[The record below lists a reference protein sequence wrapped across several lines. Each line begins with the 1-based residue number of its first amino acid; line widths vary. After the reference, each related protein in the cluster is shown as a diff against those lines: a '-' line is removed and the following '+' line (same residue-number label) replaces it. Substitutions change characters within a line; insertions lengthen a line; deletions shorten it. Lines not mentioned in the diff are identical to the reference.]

1 MKEMDK
7 TLRGRGL
14 YSRAMAVLTLLG
26 VVVLMAGVP
35 RLAQAVQEQGKATDI
50 LLGKEGKGAED
61 KKNAVTDD
69 PPKEWGDLRKG
80 WDKFGEFP
88 HIVDISLVLLL
99 SILLAAFIA
108 YHPST
113 RRKASN
119 ITEFEQPK
127 TFLMYAMVGALI
139 ALLVQKNETMA
150 LVIFG
155 IGGLLRFRTVVG
167 EAKDTGRVILVTVVG
182 LCCGLK
188 IFVAGVLATLIGWVL
203 IWYLESQSAGR
214 IVVKGLKD
222 SDILAAAETY
232 RGIIAEADCAVI
244 RERKNLVK
252 GRITFIVKTPPDL
265 DAEALEESFEK
276 VPEEQRGVVDWEIS

>member
-1 MKEMDK
+1 MQKMDK
-7 TLRGRGL
+7 TGRSRGL
-14 YSRAMAVLTLLG
+14 FSRGIPLLALLG
-26 VVVLMAGVP
+26 VVVFMAAMPGSVHGQVDTMNIKP
-35 RLAQAVQEQGKATDI
+35 KPPASNWSEVVGGWEEFSGPYY
-50 LLGKEGKGAED
+50 LL
-61 KKNAVTDD
+61 
-69 PPKEWGDLRKG
+69 
-80 WDKFGEFP
+80 
-88 HIVDISLVLLL
+88 DISL
-99 SILLAAFIA
+99 ILLISIILAAVIA

-139 ALLVQKNETMA
+139 AQLVQTYPPMA

-188 IFVAGVLATLIGWVL
+188 ILGGAVLATLIGWIL
-203 IWYLESQSAGR
+203 IWYLESQNAGR
-214 IVVKGLKD
+214 VVVKGLKD

-232 RGIIAEADCAVI
+232 RGILGEAGCTVI
-244 RERKNLVK
+244 RERKNLTK
-252 GRITFIVKTPPDL
+252 GRVTFIVKSPPEL
-265 DAEALEESFEK
+265 DAEALEEAFEK

>member
-1 MKEMDK
+1 MRNPLMQEIDR
-7 TLRGRGL
+7 TGIVRGL
-14 YSRAMAVLTLLG
+14 LSRGIPALALLG
-26 VVVLMAGVP
+26 IVVLMVVIPGLAS
-35 RLAQAVQEQGKATDI
+35 AQADPFSGMSPQARP
-50 LLGKEGKGAED
+50 L
-61 KKNAVTDD
+61 TDD
-69 PPKEWGDLRKG
+69 WGDLREG
-80 WDKFGEFP
+80 WENFGNIAY
-88 HIVDISLVLLL
+88 IVDVSLMLLL
-99 SILLAAFIA
+99 SIVLAAVIA

-139 ALLVQKNETMA
+139 AQLVQTYPPMA

-188 IFVAGVLATLIGWVL
+188 IFVGAVLATFIGWIL
-203 IWYLESQSAGR
+203 IWYLESQNAGR
-214 IVVKGLKD
+214 IAVKGLKD
-222 SDILAAAETY
+222 SDILASAETY
-232 RGIIAEADCAVI
+232 RGILGEAGCTVI
-244 RERKNLVK
+244 RERKNLTK
-252 GRITFIVKTPPDL
+252 GRVTFIVKAPPEL
-265 DAEALEESFEK
+265 DAEALEEAFEK

>member
-1 MKEMDK
+1 MQEMDK
-7 TLRGRGL
+7 SGRSPGLFSRGVPL
-14 YSRAMAVLTLLG
+14 LALLG
-26 VVVLMAGVP
+26 VLFFTAGLP
-35 RLAQAVQEQGKATDI
+35 RPAQAAQDEEKAINVLPGLNSGNNTGGQE
-50 LLGKEGKGAED
+50 
-61 KKNAVTDD
+61 
-69 PPKEWGDLRKG
+69 PPKQWRDLREG

-88 HIVDISLVLLL
+88 HIVDISLVLLI
-99 SILLAAFIA
+99 SIILAAFIA

-188 IFVAGVLATLIGWVL
+188 IFVAAVLATLIGWVL
-203 IWYLESQSAGR
+203 IWYLESQNAGR
-214 IVVKGLKD
+214 IAVKGLKD

-232 RGIIAEADCAVI
+232 RGILRESGCTVI
-244 RERKNLVK
+244 RERKNLTK
-252 GRITFIVKTPPDL
+252 GRVTFIVKAPPEL
-265 DAEALEESFEK
+265 DAEGLEEAFDK

>member
-1 MKEMDK
+1 MRNPLMQEIDR
-7 TLRGRGL
+7 TGIVRGL
-14 YSRAMAVLTLLG
+14 LSRGIPALALLG
-26 VVVLMAGVP
+26 IVVLMVVIPGLAS
-35 RLAQAVQEQGKATDI
+35 AQADPFSGMSPQARP
-50 LLGKEGKGAED
+50 L
-61 KKNAVTDD
+61 TDD
-69 PPKEWGDLRKG
+69 WGDLREG
-80 WDKFGEFP
+80 WENFGNIAY
-88 HIVDISLVLLL
+88 IVDVSLMLLL
-99 SILLAAFIA
+99 SIILAAVIA

-139 ALLVQKNETMA
+139 AQLVQTYPPMA

-188 IFVAGVLATLIGWVL
+188 IFVGAVLATFIGWIL
-203 IWYLESQSAGR
+203 IWYLESQNAGR

-222 SDILAAAETY
+222 SDILMAAETY
-232 RGIIAEADCAVI
+232 RGILGEAGCTVI
-244 RERKNLVK
+244 RERKNLTK
-252 GRITFIVKTPPDL
+252 GRVTFIVKAPPEL
-265 DAEALEESFEK
+265 DAEALEEAFEN
-276 VPEEQRGVVDWEIS
+276 VSAEQRGVVDWEIS

>member
-1 MKEMDK
+1 MQEMDK
-7 TLRGRGL
+7 TGRRGGL
-14 YSRAMAVLTLLG
+14 LSRVIPVFALLG
-26 VVVLMAGVP
+26 VVVFMTALPGLVQG
-35 RLAQAVQEQGKATDI
+35 QADPFEIPKKGKDI
-50 LLGKEGKGAED
+50 PSSWSDVLE
-61 KKNAVTDD
+61 
-69 PPKEWGDLRKG
+69 G
-80 WDKFGEFP
+80 WDKFNN
-88 HIVDISLVLLL
+88 HYYIIDISLVLLI
-99 SILLAAFIA
+99 SIILAACIA

-139 ALLVQKNETMA
+139 AQLVQTHPPMA

-188 IFVAGVLATLIGWVL
+188 IFVAAVLATLIGWVL
-203 IWYLESQSAGR
+203 IWYLESQNAGR

-232 RGIIAEADCAVI
+232 RGILGEAGCTVI
-244 RERKNLVK
+244 RERKNLTK
-252 GRITFIVKTPPDL
+252 GRVTFIVKTPPEL
-265 DAEALEESFEK
+265 DAEALEEAFEN

>member
-1 MKEMDK
+1 MRNPLMQEIDK
-7 TLRGRGL
+7 TGIVRGL
-14 YSRAMAVLTLLG
+14 LSRGTPVLALLG
-26 VVVLMAGVP
+26 IVALMVVIPSLAS
-35 RLAQAVQEQGKATDI
+35 AQADPFSGTSPQARPMT
-50 LLGKEGKGAED
+50 ED
-61 KKNAVTDD
+61 
-69 PPKEWGDLRKG
+69 WGDLREG
-80 WDKFGEFP
+80 WENFGNIVY
-88 HIVDISLVLLL
+88 IVDVSLMLLL
-99 SILLAAFIA
+99 SIILAAVIA

-139 ALLVQKNETMA
+139 AQLVQTYPPMA

-188 IFVAGVLATLIGWVL
+188 IFVGAVLATLIGWIL
-203 IWYLESQSAGR
+203 IWYLESQNAGR

-222 SDILAAAETY
+222 SDILTAAETY
-232 RGIIAEADCAVI
+232 RGILGEAGCTVI
-244 RERKNLVK
+244 RERKNLTK
-252 GRITFIVKTPPDL
+252 GRVTFIVKAPPEL
-265 DAEALEESFEK
+265 DAEALEEAFEN
-276 VPEEQRGVVDWEIS
+276 VSDEQRGVVDWEIS

>member
-1 MKEMDK
+1 MQEIDR
-7 TLRGRGL
+7 TGIVRGL
-14 YSRAMAVLTLLG
+14 LSRGIRALALLG
-26 VVVLMAGVP
+26 IVVLMVVIPGLAS
-35 RLAQAVQEQGKATDI
+35 AQADPFSGMSPQARP
-50 LLGKEGKGAED
+50 L
-61 KKNAVTDD
+61 TDD
-69 PPKEWGDLRKG
+69 WGDLREG
-80 WDKFGEFP
+80 WENFGNIAY
-88 HIVDISLVLLL
+88 IVDVSLMLLL
-99 SILLAAFIA
+99 SIILAAVIA

-139 ALLVQKNETMA
+139 AQLVQTYPPMA

-188 IFVAGVLATLIGWVL
+188 IFVGAVLATFIGWIL
-203 IWYLESQSAGR
+203 IWYLESQNAGR

-222 SDILAAAETY
+222 SDILTAAETY
-232 RGIIAEADCAVI
+232 RGILGEAGCTVI
-244 RERKNLVK
+244 RERKNLTK
-252 GRITFIVKTPPDL
+252 GRVTFIVKAPPEL
-265 DAEALEESFEK
+265 DAEALEEAFEN
-276 VPEEQRGVVDWEIS
+276 VSVEQRGVVDWEIS

>member
-1 MKEMDK
+1 MRNPLMQEIDK
-7 TLRGRGL
+7 TGIVRGL
-14 YSRAMAVLTLLG
+14 LSRGAPALALLG
-26 VVVLMAGVP
+26 IVALMVVMPGLVS
-35 RLAQAVQEQGKATDI
+35 AQADPFSGMSPQARPM
-50 LLGKEGKGAED
+50 
-61 KKNAVTDD
+61 TDD
-69 PPKEWGDLRKG
+69 WGDLREG
-80 WDKFGEFP
+80 WENFGNIAY
-88 HIVDISLVLLL
+88 IVDVSLMLLL
-99 SILLAAFIA
+99 SIILAAVIA

-139 ALLVQKNETMA
+139 AQLVQTYPPMA

-188 IFVAGVLATLIGWVL
+188 IFVGAVLATLIGWVL
-203 IWYLESQSAGR
+203 IWYLESQNAGR
-214 IVVKGLKD
+214 VAVKGLKD
-222 SDILAAAETY
+222 VDILAAAETY
-232 RGIIAEADCAVI
+232 RGILGKAGCAVI
-244 RERKNLVK
+244 RERKNLTK
-252 GRITFIVKTPPDL
+252 GRVTFIVKTPPEL
-265 DAEALEESFEK
+265 DAEALEEAFEK

>member
-1 MKEMDK
+1 MQEIDR
-7 TLRGRGL
+7 TGIVRGL
-14 YSRAMAVLTLLG
+14 LSRGIPALALLG
-26 VVVLMAGVP
+26 LVVLMVVIPGLAS
-35 RLAQAVQEQGKATDI
+35 AQADPFSGMSPQARP
-50 LLGKEGKGAED
+50 L
-61 KKNAVTDD
+61 TDD
-69 PPKEWGDLRKG
+69 WGDLREG
-80 WDKFGEFP
+80 WENFGNIAY
-88 HIVDISLVLLL
+88 IVDVSLMLLL
-99 SILLAAFIA
+99 SIILAAVIA

-139 ALLVQKNETMA
+139 AQLVQTYPPMA

-188 IFVAGVLATLIGWVL
+188 IFVGAVLATFIGWIL
-203 IWYLESQSAGR
+203 IWYLESQNAGR

-222 SDILAAAETY
+222 SDILTAAETY
-232 RGIIAEADCAVI
+232 RGILGEAGCTVI
-244 RERKNLVK
+244 RERKNLTK
-252 GRITFIVKTPPDL
+252 GRVTFIVKAPPEL
-265 DAEALEESFEK
+265 DAEALEEAFEN
-276 VPEEQRGVVDWEIS
+276 VSAEQRGVVDWEIS

>member
-1 MKEMDK
+1 MQEIDK
-7 TLRGRGL
+7 TGIVRGL
-14 YSRAMAVLTLLG
+14 LSGGAPALALLG
-26 VVVLMAGVP
+26 IVALMVVMPGLVS
-35 RLAQAVQEQGKATDI
+35 AQADPFSGMSPQARPM
-50 LLGKEGKGAED
+50 
-61 KKNAVTDD
+61 TDD
-69 PPKEWGDLRKG
+69 WGDLWEG
-80 WDKFGEFP
+80 WENFGNIAY
-88 HIVDISLVLLL
+88 IVDVSLMLLL
-99 SILLAAFIA
+99 SIILAAVIA

-139 ALLVQKNETMA
+139 AQLVQTYPPMA

-188 IFVAGVLATLIGWVL
+188 IFVGAVLATLIGWVL
-203 IWYLESQSAGR
+203 IWYLESQNAGR
-214 IVVKGLKD
+214 VAVKGLKD
-222 SDILAAAETY
+222 VDILAAAETY
-232 RGIIAEADCAVI
+232 RGILGEAGCAVI
-244 RERKNLVK
+244 RERKNLTK
-252 GRITFIVKTPPDL
+252 GRVTFIVKTPPEL
-265 DAEALEESFEK
+265 DAEALEEAFEK

>member
-1 MKEMDK
+1 MRNPLMQEIDK
-7 TLRGRGL
+7 TGIVRGL
-14 YSRAMAVLTLLG
+14 LSRGAPALALLG
-26 VVVLMAGVP
+26 IVALMVVMPGLVS
-35 RLAQAVQEQGKATDI
+35 AQADPFSGMSPQARPM
-50 LLGKEGKGAED
+50 
-61 KKNAVTDD
+61 TDD
-69 PPKEWGDLRKG
+69 WGDLREG
-80 WDKFGEFP
+80 WENFGNIAY
-88 HIVDISLVLLL
+88 IVDVSLMLLL
-99 SILLAAFIA
+99 SIILAAVIA

-139 ALLVQKNETMA
+139 AQLVQTYPPMA

-188 IFVAGVLATLIGWVL
+188 IFVGAVLATLIGWVL
-203 IWYLESQSAGR
+203 IWYLESQNAGR
-214 IVVKGLKD
+214 VAVKGLKD
-222 SDILAAAETY
+222 VDILAAAETY
-232 RGIIAEADCAVI
+232 RGILGEAGCAVI
-244 RERKNLVK
+244 RERKNLTK
-252 GRITFIVKTPPDL
+252 GRVTFIVKTPPEL
-265 DAEALEESFEK
+265 DAEALEEAFEK

>member
-1 MKEMDK
+1 LRNPLMQEIDK
-7 TLRGRGL
+7 TGIVRGL
-14 YSRAMAVLTLLG
+14 LSRGAPALALLG
-26 VVVLMAGVP
+26 IVALMVVMPGLVS
-35 RLAQAVQEQGKATDI
+35 AQADPFSGMSPQARPM
-50 LLGKEGKGAED
+50 
-61 KKNAVTDD
+61 TDD
-69 PPKEWGDLRKG
+69 WGDLREG
-80 WDKFGEFP
+80 WENFGNIAY
-88 HIVDISLVLLL
+88 IVDVSLMLLL
-99 SILLAAFIA
+99 SIILAAVIA

-139 ALLVQKNETMA
+139 AQLVQTYPPMA

-188 IFVAGVLATLIGWVL
+188 IFVGAVLATLIGWVL
-203 IWYLESQSAGR
+203 IWYLESQNAGR
-214 IVVKGLKD
+214 VAVKGLKD
-222 SDILAAAETY
+222 VDILAAAETY
-232 RGIIAEADCAVI
+232 RGILGEAGCAVI
-244 RERKNLVK
+244 RERKNLTK
-252 GRITFIVKTPPDL
+252 GRVTFIVKTPPEL
-265 DAEALEESFEK
+265 DAEALEEAFEK

>member
-1 MKEMDK
+1 MQEIDK
-7 TLRGRGL
+7 TGIVRGL
-14 YSRAMAVLTLLG
+14 LSRGTPALALLG
-26 VVVLMAGVP
+26 IAALIAVMPGLVS
-35 RLAQAVQEQGKATDI
+35 AQVDPFSGMSPQASPKTNDWGA
-50 LLGKEGKGAED
+50 LREGWED
-61 KKNAVTDD
+61 
-69 PPKEWGDLRKG
+69 
-80 WDKFGEFP
+80 FGNIAY
-88 HIVDISLVLLL
+88 IVDVSLMLLL
-99 SILLAAFIA
+99 SIILAAVIA

-139 ALLVQKNETMA
+139 AQLVLSTPAMA

-188 IFVAGVLATLIGWVL
+188 IFVGAVLATLIGWIL
-203 IWYLESQSAGR
+203 IWYLESQNAGR

-232 RGIIAEADCAVI
+232 RGIIGEAGCAVI
-244 RERKNLVK
+244 RERRNLTK
-252 GRITFIVKTPPDL
+252 GRVTFIVKAPPEL
-265 DAEALEESFEK
+265 DAEALEGAFEK

>member
-1 MKEMDK
+1 MQEIDK
-7 TLRGRGL
+7 TGIVRGL
-14 YSRAMAVLTLLG
+14 LSRGAPALALLG
-26 VVVLMAGVP
+26 IVALMVVMPGLVS
-35 RLAQAVQEQGKATDI
+35 AQADPFSGMSPQARPM
-50 LLGKEGKGAED
+50 
-61 KKNAVTDD
+61 TDD
-69 PPKEWGDLRKG
+69 WGALREG
-80 WDKFGEFP
+80 WEDFGNIAY
-88 HIVDISLVLLL
+88 IVDVSLMLLL
-99 SILLAAFIA
+99 SIILAAVIA

-139 ALLVQKNETMA
+139 AQLVQTYPPMA

-188 IFVAGVLATLIGWVL
+188 IFVAAVLATLIGWVL
-203 IWYLESQSAGR
+203 IWYLESQNAGR

-232 RGIIAEADCAVI
+232 RGIIGVAGCAVI
-244 RERKNLVK
+244 RERKNLTK
-252 GRITFIVKTPPDL
+252 GRVTFIVKTPPDL
-265 DAEALEESFEK
+265 DAEALEEAFES
-276 VPEEQRGVVDWEIS
+276 VPDEQRGVVDWEIS

>member
-1 MKEMDK
+1 MRNPLMQEIDR
-7 TLRGRGL
+7 TGIVRGL
-14 YSRAMAVLTLLG
+14 LSRGLPALALLG
-26 VVVLMAGVP
+26 IVVLMVVIPGLAS
-35 RLAQAVQEQGKATDI
+35 AQADPFSGMSPQARP
-50 LLGKEGKGAED
+50 L
-61 KKNAVTDD
+61 TDD
-69 PPKEWGDLRKG
+69 WGDLREG
-80 WDKFGEFP
+80 WENFGNIAY
-88 HIVDISLVLLL
+88 IVDVSLMLLL
-99 SILLAAFIA
+99 SIILAAVIA

-139 ALLVQKNETMA
+139 AQLVQTYPPMA

-188 IFVAGVLATLIGWVL
+188 IFVGAVLATFIGWIL
-203 IWYLESQSAGR
+203 IWYLESQNAGR

-222 SDILAAAETY
+222 SDILTAAETY
-232 RGIIAEADCAVI
+232 RGILGEAGCTVI
-244 RERKNLVK
+244 RERKNLTK
-252 GRITFIVKTPPDL
+252 GRVTFIVKAPPEL
-265 DAEALEESFEK
+265 DAEALEEAFEN
-276 VPEEQRGVVDWEIS
+276 VSAEQRGVVDWEIS

>member
-1 MKEMDK
+1 MRNPLMQEIDK
-7 TLRGRGL
+7 TGIVRGL
-14 YSRAMAVLTLLG
+14 LSRGTPALALLG
-26 VVVLMAGVP
+26 IVALMVVMPGLVS
-35 RLAQAVQEQGKATDI
+35 AQLDPFS
-50 LLGKEGKGAED
+50 GASTQARPMTAAWE
-61 KKNAVTDD
+61 
-69 PPKEWGDLRKG
+69 DLREG
-80 WDKFGEFP
+80 WEDFGNIAY
-88 HIVDISLVLLL
+88 IVDVSLMLLL
-99 SILLAAFIA
+99 SIMLAAVIA

-139 ALLVQKNETMA
+139 AQLVQTYPPMA

-188 IFVAGVLATLIGWVL
+188 IFVGAVLATLIGWIL
-203 IWYLESQSAGR
+203 IWYLESQNAGR

-232 RGIIAEADCAVI
+232 RGILGEADCTVI
-244 RERKNLVK
+244 RERKNLTK
-252 GRITFIVKTPPDL
+252 GRVTFIVKAPPEL
-265 DAEALEESFEK
+265 DAEALEEAFES
-276 VPEEQRGVVDWEIS
+276 VSEEQRGVVDWEIS

>member
-1 MKEMDK
+1 MQEIDR
-7 TLRGRGL
+7 TGIVRGL
-14 YSRAMAVLTLLG
+14 LSRGIPALALLG
-26 VVVLMAGVP
+26 IVVLMVVIPGLAS
-35 RLAQAVQEQGKATDI
+35 AQADPFSGMSPQARP
-50 LLGKEGKGAED
+50 L
-61 KKNAVTDD
+61 TDD
-69 PPKEWGDLRKG
+69 WGDLREG
-80 WDKFGEFP
+80 WENFGNIAY
-88 HIVDISLVLLL
+88 IVDVSLMLLL
-99 SILLAAFIA
+99 SIILAAVIA

-139 ALLVQKNETMA
+139 AQLVQTYPPMA

-188 IFVAGVLATLIGWVL
+188 IFVGAVLATFIGWIL
-203 IWYLESQSAGR
+203 IWYLESQNAGR

-222 SDILAAAETY
+222 SDILTAAETY
-232 RGIIAEADCAVI
+232 RGILGEAGCTVI
-244 RERKNLVK
+244 RERKNLTK
-252 GRITFIVKTPPDL
+252 GRVTFIVKAPPEL
-265 DAEALEESFEK
+265 DAEALEEAFEN
-276 VPEEQRGVVDWEIS
+276 VSAEQRGVVDWEIS

>member
-1 MKEMDK
+1 MQVIDK
-7 TLRGRGL
+7 TGIVRGL
-14 YSRAMAVLTLLG
+14 LSRGIPALALLG
-26 VVVLMAGVP
+26 IVVLMVVMPVLAS
-35 RLAQAVQEQGKATDI
+35 AQADPFSGMSPQARP
-50 LLGKEGKGAED
+50 L
-61 KKNAVTDD
+61 TDD
-69 PPKEWGDLRKG
+69 WGDLREG
-80 WDKFGEFP
+80 WENFGNVAY
-88 HIVDISLVLLL
+88 IVDVSLMLLL
-99 SILLAAFIA
+99 SIILAAVIA

-139 ALLVQKNETMA
+139 AQLVQTYPPMA

-188 IFVAGVLATLIGWVL
+188 IFVGAVLATFIGWIL
-203 IWYLESQSAGR
+203 IWYLESQNAGR

-222 SDILAAAETY
+222 SDILTAAETY
-232 RGIIAEADCAVI
+232 RGILGKAGCTVI
-244 RERKNLVK
+244 RERKNLTK
-252 GRITFIVKTPPDL
+252 GRVTFIVKAPPEL
-265 DAEALEESFEK
+265 DAEALEEAFEN
-276 VPEEQRGVVDWEIS
+276 VSAGQRGIVDWEIS

>member
-1 MKEMDK
+1 MRNPLMQEIDR
-7 TLRGRGL
+7 TGIVRGL
-14 YSRAMAVLTLLG
+14 LSRGIPALALLG
-26 VVVLMAGVP
+26 LVVLMVVIPGLAS
-35 RLAQAVQEQGKATDI
+35 AQADPFSGMSPQARP
-50 LLGKEGKGAED
+50 L
-61 KKNAVTDD
+61 TDD
-69 PPKEWGDLRKG
+69 WGDLREG
-80 WDKFGEFP
+80 WENFGNIAY
-88 HIVDISLVLLL
+88 IVDVSLMLLL
-99 SILLAAFIA
+99 SMILAAVIA

-139 ALLVQKNETMA
+139 AQLVQTYPPMA

-188 IFVAGVLATLIGWVL
+188 IFVGAVLATFIGWIL
-203 IWYLESQSAGR
+203 IWYLESQNAGR

-222 SDILAAAETY
+222 SDILTAAETY
-232 RGIIAEADCAVI
+232 RGILGEAGCTVI
-244 RERKNLVK
+244 RERKNLTK
-252 GRITFIVKTPPDL
+252 GRVTFIVKAPPEL
-265 DAEALEESFEK
+265 DAEALEEAFEN
-276 VPEEQRGVVDWEIS
+276 VSAEQRGVVDWEIS

>member
-1 MKEMDK
+1 MRNPLMQEIDR
-7 TLRGRGL
+7 TGIVRGL
-14 YSRAMAVLTLLG
+14 LSRGIPALALLG
-26 VVVLMAGVP
+26 LVVLMVVIPGLAS
-35 RLAQAVQEQGKATDI
+35 AQADPFSGMSPQARP
-50 LLGKEGKGAED
+50 L
-61 KKNAVTDD
+61 TDD
-69 PPKEWGDLRKG
+69 WGDLREG
-80 WDKFGEFP
+80 WENFGNIAY
-88 HIVDISLVLLL
+88 IVDVSLMLLL
-99 SILLAAFIA
+99 SIILAAVIA

-139 ALLVQKNETMA
+139 AQLVQTYPPMA

-188 IFVAGVLATLIGWVL
+188 IFVGAVLATFIGWIL
-203 IWYLESQSAGR
+203 IWYLESQNAGR

-222 SDILAAAETY
+222 SDILTAAETY
-232 RGIIAEADCAVI
+232 RGILGEAGCTVI
-244 RERKNLVK
+244 RERKNLTK
-252 GRITFIVKTPPDL
+252 GRVTFIVKAPPEL
-265 DAEALEESFEK
+265 DAEALEEAFEN
-276 VPEEQRGVVDWEIS
+276 VSAEQRGVVDWEIS

>member
-1 MKEMDK
+1 MQEMDK
-7 TLRGRGL
+7 TGRSGGLFSRGVPVL
-14 YSRAMAVLTLLG
+14 ALLAATVFMAVLPGMIRGQDLG
-26 VVVLMAGVP
+26 IQV
-35 RLAQAVQEQGKATDI
+35 K
-50 LLGKEGKGAED
+50 
-61 KKNAVTDD
+61 
-69 PPKEWGDLRKG
+69 PKPIPEKWSDVFGG
-80 WDKFGEFP
+80 WENFANQYY
-88 HIVDISLVLLL
+88 IVDISLVLLI
-99 SILLAAFIA
+99 SIILAAFIA

-113 RRKASN
+113 RRKASS

-139 ALLVQKNETMA
+139 AQLVWTYPPMA

-182 LCCGLK
+182 LCCGLNV
-188 IFVAGVLATLIGWVL
+188 FVGAVLATLIGWVL
-203 IWYLESQSAGR
+203 IWYLESQNAGR
-214 IVVKGLKD
+214 VAVKGLKD

-232 RGIIAEADCAVI
+232 RGILGAAGCTVI
-244 RERKNLVK
+244 RERKNLTK
-252 GRITFIVKTPPDL
+252 GRVTFIVKTPPDL

>member
-1 MKEMDK
+1 MQKMDK
-7 TLRGRGL
+7 TGRSRGL
-14 YSRAMAVLTLLG
+14 FSRGIPLLALLG
-26 VVVLMAGVP
+26 VVVFTAGMP
-35 RLAQAVQEQGKATDI
+35 RLAQAVLDEEKAVNI
-50 LLGKEGKGAED
+50 VPGLGAKD
-61 KKNAVTDD
+61 KKNTGGEEA
-69 PPKEWGDLRKG
+69 PKQWEDLREG
-80 WDKFGEFP
+80 WDKFGELP
-88 HIVDISLVLLL
+88 HIVDISLVLLI
-99 SILLAAFIA
+99 SIILAAFIA

-188 IFVAGVLATLIGWVL
+188 IFVAAVLATLIGWVL
-203 IWYLESQSAGR
+203 IWYLESQNAGR
-214 IVVKGLKD
+214 VAVKGLKD
-222 SDILAAAETY
+222 ADILAAAETY
-232 RGIIAEADCAVI
+232 RGILGAAGCTVI
-244 RERKNLVK
+244 RERKNLTK
-252 GRITFIVKTPPDL
+252 GRVTFIVKTPPEL
-265 DAEALEESFEK
+265 DAEALEEAFEK

>member
-1 MKEMDK
+1 M
-7 TLRGRGL
+7 
-14 YSRAMAVLTLLG
+14 S
-26 VVVLMAGVP
+26 P
-35 RLAQAVQEQGKATDI
+35 QARP
-50 LLGKEGKGAED
+50 L
-61 KKNAVTDD
+61 TDD
-69 PPKEWGDLRKG
+69 WGDLREG
-80 WDKFGEFP
+80 WENFGNIAY
-88 HIVDISLVLLL
+88 IVDVSLMLLL
-99 SILLAAFIA
+99 SIILAAVIA

-139 ALLVQKNETMA
+139 AQLVQTYPPMA

-188 IFVAGVLATLIGWVL
+188 IFVGAVLATFIGWIL
-203 IWYLESQSAGR
+203 IWYLESQNAGR

-222 SDILAAAETY
+222 SDILTAAETY
-232 RGIIAEADCAVI
+232 RGILGEAGCTVI
-244 RERKNLVK
+244 RERKNLTK
-252 GRITFIVKTPPDL
+252 GRVTFIVKAPPEL
-265 DAEALEESFEK
+265 DAEALEEAFEN
-276 VPEEQRGVVDWEIS
+276 VSAEQRGVVDWEIS

>member
-1 MKEMDK
+1 MRNPLMQEIDK
-7 TLRGRGL
+7 TGIVRGL
-14 YSRAMAVLTLLG
+14 LSRGTPVLALLG
-26 VVVLMAGVP
+26 IVALMVVMPG
-35 RLAQAVQEQGKATDI
+35 LASAQGDPFSGTSPQARPM
-50 LLGKEGKGAED
+50 
-61 KKNAVTDD
+61 TDD
-69 PPKEWGDLRKG
+69 WGDLREG
-80 WDKFGEFP
+80 WENFGNIVY
-88 HIVDISLVLLL
+88 IVDVSLMLLL
-99 SILLAAFIA
+99 SIILAAVIA

-139 ALLVQKNETMA
+139 AQLVQTYPPMA

-188 IFVAGVLATLIGWVL
+188 IFVAAVLATLIGWILV
-203 IWYLESQSAGR
+203 WYLESQNAGR

-222 SDILAAAETY
+222 SDILAAAETS
-232 RGIIAEADCAVI
+232 RGILGEAGCAVI
-244 RERKNLVK
+244 RERRNLTK
-252 GRITFIVKTPPDL
+252 GRVTFIVKAPPEL
-265 DAEALEESFEK
+265 DAEALEEAFEN

>member
-1 MKEMDK
+1 MQEIDK
-7 TLRGRGL
+7 TGIVRGL
-14 YSRAMAVLTLLG
+14 LSRGIPALALLG
-26 VVVLMAGVP
+26 VVAFMVVMPGLAS
-35 RLAQAVQEQGKATDI
+35 AQAEPFSGMSPQARPM
-50 LLGKEGKGAED
+50 
-61 KKNAVTDD
+61 TDD
-69 PPKEWGDLRKG
+69 WGDLREG
-80 WDKFGEFP
+80 WENFGNMFY
-88 HIVDISLVLLL
+88 IVDVSLMLLL
-99 SILLAAFIA
+99 SIILAAVIA

-119 ITEFEQPK
+119 ITEFGQPK

-139 ALLVQKNETMA
+139 AQLVQTYPPMA

-188 IFVAGVLATLIGWVL
+188 IFVGAVLATLIGWIL
-203 IWYLESQSAGR
+203 IWYLESQNAGR

-232 RGIIAEADCAVI
+232 RGILGKAGCTVI
-244 RERKNLVK
+244 RERKNLTK
-252 GRITFIVKTPPDL
+252 GRVTFIVKAPPEL
-265 DAEALEESFEK
+265 DAEALEEAFEN
-276 VPEEQRGVVDWEIS
+276 VSDEQRGVVDWEIS

>member
-1 MKEMDK
+1 MQEMDK
-7 TLRGRGL
+7 TGRRRGL
-14 YSRAMAVLTLLG
+14 FSRVIPVLALLG
-26 VVVLMAGVP
+26 VVVFMAAMPGLVQG
-35 RLAQAVQEQGKATDI
+35 QADPFEIPKKGKDI
-50 LLGKEGKGAED
+50 PSSWSDVLE
-61 KKNAVTDD
+61 
-69 PPKEWGDLRKG
+69 G
-80 WDKFGEFP
+80 WDKFGN
-88 HIVDISLVLLL
+88 HHYIIDISLVLLI
-99 SILLAAFIA
+99 SIILAACIA

-139 ALLVQKNETMA
+139 AQLVQTNSSMA

-188 IFVAGVLATLIGWVL
+188 IFVAAVLATLIGWVL
-203 IWYLESQSAGR
+203 IWYLESQNAGR

-232 RGIIAEADCAVI
+232 RGILGEAGCSVI
-244 RERKNLVK
+244 RERKNLTK
-252 GRITFIVKTPPDL
+252 GRVTFIVKTPPEL
-265 DAEALEESFEK
+265 DAEALEEAFAN

>member
-1 MKEMDK
+1 MQEIDK
-7 TLRGRGL
+7 TGIVRGL
-14 YSRAMAVLTLLG
+14 LSRGSPALALLG
-26 VVVLMAGVP
+26 IVALMVVMQG
-35 RLAQAVQEQGKATDI
+35 LASAQGDPFSGTSPQARPMT
-50 LLGKEGKGAED
+50 ED
-61 KKNAVTDD
+61 
-69 PPKEWGDLRKG
+69 WGDLREG
-80 WDKFGEFP
+80 WENFGNIVY
-88 HIVDISLVLLL
+88 IVDVSLMLLL
-99 SILLAAFIA
+99 SIILAAVIA

-139 ALLVQKNETMA
+139 AQLVQTYPPMA

-188 IFVAGVLATLIGWVL
+188 IFVGAVLATLIGWIL
-203 IWYLESQSAGR
+203 IWYLESQNAGR

-222 SDILAAAETY
+222 SDILTAAETY
-232 RGIIAEADCAVI
+232 RGILGEAGCTVI
-244 RERKNLVK
+244 RERKNLTK
-252 GRITFIVKTPPDL
+252 GRVTLIVKAPPEL
-265 DAEALEESFEK
+265 DAEALEEAFEN
-276 VPEEQRGVVDWEIS
+276 VSDEQRGVVDWEIS

>member
-1 MKEMDK
+1 MQEIDK
-7 TLRGRGL
+7 TGIVRGL
-14 YSRAMAVLTLLG
+14 LSRGTPALALLG
-26 VVVLMAGVP
+26 IVALMVVMPGLVS
-35 RLAQAVQEQGKATDI
+35 AQLVSGESTQARPMTADWE
-50 LLGKEGKGAED
+50 
-61 KKNAVTDD
+61 
-69 PPKEWGDLRKG
+69 DLREG
-80 WDKFGEFP
+80 WEDFGNIAY
-88 HIVDISLVLLL
+88 IVDVSLMLLL
-99 SILLAAFIA
+99 SIMLAAVIA

-139 ALLVQKNETMA
+139 AQLVQTYPPMA

-188 IFVAGVLATLIGWVL
+188 IFVGAVLATLIGWIL
-203 IWYLESQSAGR
+203 IWYLESQNAGR

-232 RGIIAEADCAVI
+232 RGILGEAGCTVI
-244 RERKNLVK
+244 RERKNLTK
-252 GRITFIVKTPPDL
+252 GRVTFIVKAPPEL
-265 DAEALEESFEK
+265 DAEALEEAFES
-276 VPEEQRGVVDWEIS
+276 VSEEQRGVVDWEIS

>member
-1 MKEMDK
+1 MRNPLMQEIDR
-7 TLRGRGL
+7 TGIVRGL
-14 YSRAMAVLTLLG
+14 LSRGIPALALLG
-26 VVVLMAGVP
+26 IVVLMVVIPGLAS
-35 RLAQAVQEQGKATDI
+35 AQADPFSGMSPQARP
-50 LLGKEGKGAED
+50 L
-61 KKNAVTDD
+61 TDD
-69 PPKEWGDLRKG
+69 WGDLREG
-80 WDKFGEFP
+80 WENFGNIAY
-88 HIVDISLVLLL
+88 IVDVSLMLLL
-99 SILLAAFIA
+99 SIILAAVIA

-139 ALLVQKNETMA
+139 AQLVQTYPPMA

-188 IFVAGVLATLIGWVL
+188 IFVGAVLATFIGWIL
-203 IWYLESQSAGR
+203 IWYLESQNAGR

-222 SDILAAAETY
+222 SDILTAAETY
-232 RGIIAEADCAVI
+232 RGILGEAGCTVI
-244 RERKNLVK
+244 RERKNLTK
-252 GRITFIVKTPPDL
+252 GRVTFIVKAPPEL
-265 DAEALEESFEK
+265 DAEALEEAFEN
-276 VPEEQRGVVDWEIS
+276 VSVEQRGVVDWEIS

>member
-1 MKEMDK
+1 MQEIDK
-7 TLRGRGL
+7 TGIVRGRLSGGIP
-14 YSRAMAVLTLLG
+14 ALTLLG
-26 VVVLMAGVP
+26 IVALMVVMPGLVSAQADLFSGVP
-35 RLAQAVQEQGKATDI
+35 TQARPM
-50 LLGKEGKGAED
+50 
-61 KKNAVTDD
+61 TDD
-69 PPKEWGDLRKG
+69 WGDLREG
-80 WDKFGEFP
+80 WENFGNIAY
-88 HIVDISLVLLL
+88 IVDVSLMLLL
-99 SILLAAFIA
+99 SIILAAVIA

-139 ALLVQKNETMA
+139 AQLVQTYPPMA

-188 IFVAGVLATLIGWVL
+188 IFVGAVLATLIGWIL
-203 IWYLESQSAGR
+203 IWYLESQNAGR

-232 RGIIAEADCAVI
+232 RGIIGEAGCAVI
-244 RERKNLVK
+244 RERRNLTK
-252 GRITFIVKTPPDL
+252 GRVTFIVKAPPEL
-265 DAEALEESFEK
+265 DAEALEEAFES
-276 VPEEQRGVVDWEIS
+276 VPDEQRGVVDWEIS

>member
-1 MKEMDK
+1 MQEMDK
-7 TLRGRGL
+7 TGHGRGRF
-14 YSRAMAVLTLLG
+14 SRSMMAILLSGIVLPLG
-26 VVVLMAGVP
+26 VMP
-35 RLAQAVQEQGKATDI
+35 SLAVAQEFGSTSKVESVTQTWEEIGEGWVEFGNLPYIAHVTLI
-50 LLGKEGKGAED
+50 LL
-61 KKNAVTDD
+61 
-69 PPKEWGDLRKG
+69 
-80 WDKFGEFP
+80 
-88 HIVDISLVLLL
+88 IS
-99 SILLAAFIA
+99 IILAAAIA

-139 ALLVQKNETMA
+139 AQLVQTNSSMA

-188 IFVAGVLATLIGWVL
+188 IFVAAVLATLIGWVL
-203 IWYLESQSAGR
+203 IWYLESQNAGR

-232 RGIIAEADCAVI
+232 RGILGEAGCAVI
-244 RERKNLVK
+244 RERKNLTK
-252 GRITFIVKTPPDL
+252 GRVTFIVKTPPEL
-265 DAEALEESFEK
+265 DAEALEEAFAN

>member
-1 MKEMDK
+1 MRNPLMQEIDR
-7 TLRGRGL
+7 TGIVRGL
-14 YSRAMAVLTLLG
+14 LSRGIPALALLG
-26 VVVLMAGVP
+26 IVVLMVVIPGLAS
-35 RLAQAVQEQGKATDI
+35 AQADPFSGMSPQARP
-50 LLGKEGKGAED
+50 L
-61 KKNAVTDD
+61 TDD
-69 PPKEWGDLRKG
+69 WGDLREG
-80 WDKFGEFP
+80 WENFGNVAY
-88 HIVDISLVLLL
+88 IVDVSLMLLL
-99 SILLAAFIA
+99 SIILAAVIA

-139 ALLVQKNETMA
+139 AQLVQTYPPMA

-188 IFVAGVLATLIGWVL
+188 IFVGAVLATFIGWIL
-203 IWYLESQSAGR
+203 IWYLESQNAGR

-222 SDILAAAETY
+222 SDILTAAETY
-232 RGIIAEADCAVI
+232 RGILGKAGCTVI
-244 RERKNLVK
+244 RERKNLTK
-252 GRITFIVKTPPDL
+252 GRVTFIVKAPPEL
-265 DAEALEESFEK
+265 DAEALEEAFEN
-276 VPEEQRGVVDWEIS
+276 VSAGQRGIVDWEIS

>member
-1 MKEMDK
+1 
-7 TLRGRGL
+7 
-14 YSRAMAVLTLLG
+14 MALLG
-26 VVVLMAGVP
+26 IVALMVVMPGLVS
-35 RLAQAVQEQGKATDI
+35 AQVDPFSGMSPQARPM
-50 LLGKEGKGAED
+50 
-61 KKNAVTDD
+61 TDD
-69 PPKEWGDLRKG
+69 WGDLREG
-80 WDKFGEFP
+80 WENFGNIAY
-88 HIVDISLVLLL
+88 IVDVSLMLLL
-99 SILLAAFIA
+99 SIILAAVIA

-139 ALLVQKNETMA
+139 AQLVQTYPPMA

-188 IFVAGVLATLIGWVL
+188 IFVAAVLATLIGWVL
-203 IWYLESQSAGR
+203 IWYLESQNAGR

-232 RGIIAEADCAVI
+232 RGIIGEAGCAVI
-244 RERKNLVK
+244 RERRNLTK
-252 GRITFIVKTPPDL
+252 GRVTIIVKAPPEL
-265 DAEALEESFEK
+265 AAEALEEAFAN

>member
-1 MKEMDK
+1 
-7 TLRGRGL
+7 
-14 YSRAMAVLTLLG
+14 MALLG
-26 VVVLMAGVP
+26 IVALMVVMPGLVS
-35 RLAQAVQEQGKATDI
+35 AQVDPFSGMSPQARPM
-50 LLGKEGKGAED
+50 
-61 KKNAVTDD
+61 TDD
-69 PPKEWGDLRKG
+69 WGDLREG
-80 WDKFGEFP
+80 WENFGNIAY
-88 HIVDISLVLLL
+88 IVDVSLMLLL
-99 SILLAAFIA
+99 SIILAAVIA

-139 ALLVQKNETMA
+139 AQLVQTYPPMA

-188 IFVAGVLATLIGWVL
+188 IFVGAVLATLIGWVL
-203 IWYLESQSAGR
+203 IWYLESQNAGR
-214 IVVKGLKD
+214 VAVKGLKD
-222 SDILAAAETY
+222 VDILAAAETY
-232 RGIIAEADCAVI
+232 RGILGEAGCAVI
-244 RERKNLVK
+244 RERKNLTK
-252 GRITFIVKTPPDL
+252 GRVTFIVKTPPEL
-265 DAEALEESFEK
+265 DAEALEEAFEK

>member
-1 MKEMDK
+1 MQEIDK
-7 TLRGRGL
+7 TGIVRGL
-14 YSRAMAVLTLLG
+14 LSRGAPALALLG
-26 VVVLMAGVP
+26 IVALMVVLPGLVS
-35 RLAQAVQEQGKATDI
+35 AQVDPFSGMSPQARPM
-50 LLGKEGKGAED
+50 
-61 KKNAVTDD
+61 TDD
-69 PPKEWGDLRKG
+69 WGDLREG
-80 WDKFGEFP
+80 WENFGNIAY
-88 HIVDISLVLLL
+88 IVDVSLMLLL
-99 SILLAAFIA
+99 SIILAAVIA

-139 ALLVQKNETMA
+139 AQLVQTYPPMA

-188 IFVAGVLATLIGWVL
+188 IFVAAVLATLIGWIL
-203 IWYLESQSAGR
+203 IWYLESQNAGR

-232 RGIIAEADCAVI
+232 RGIIGEAGCAVI
-244 RERKNLVK
+244 RERRNLTK
-252 GRITFIVKTPPDL
+252 GRVTFIVKAPPEL
-265 DAEALEESFEK
+265 DAEALEEAFES
-276 VPEEQRGVVDWEIS
+276 VPDEQRGVVDWEIS

>member
-1 MKEMDK
+1 MQKMNK
-7 TLRGRGL
+7 TGRSRGL
-14 YSRAMAVLTLLG
+14 FSRGIPVLALLG
-26 VVVLMAGVP
+26 VVVFTAGLP
-35 RLAQAVQEQGKATDI
+35 RLAQAVADEEKAVNVLPGI
-50 LLGKEGKGAED
+50 EVKN
-61 KKNAVTDD
+61 KKNTEA
-69 PPKEWGDLRKG
+69 PKRWEDLREG
-80 WDKFGEFP
+80 WDKFRELP
-88 HIVDISLVLLL
+88 HIVDISLVLLI
-99 SILLAAFIA
+99 SIMLAAFIA

-188 IFVAGVLATLIGWVL
+188 IFVAAVLATLIGWVL
-203 IWYLESQSAGR
+203 IWYLESQNAGR
-214 IVVKGLKD
+214 IAVKGLKD
-222 SDILAAAETY
+222 SDILASAETY
-232 RGIIAEADCAVI
+232 RGILGEAGCTVI
-244 RERKNLVK
+244 RERKNLTK
-252 GRITFIVKTPPDL
+252 GRVTFIVKAPPEL
-265 DAEALEESFEK
+265 DAEALEEAFEK